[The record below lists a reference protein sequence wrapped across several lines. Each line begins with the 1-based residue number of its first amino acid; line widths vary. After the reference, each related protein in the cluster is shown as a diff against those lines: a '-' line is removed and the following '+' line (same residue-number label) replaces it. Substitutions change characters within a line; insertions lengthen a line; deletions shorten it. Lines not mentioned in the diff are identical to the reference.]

1 MGKMG
6 WSATCQGDV
15 SRLPLPRG
23 GIGLAGGDMGLT
35 GGGSARRGMGFAGG
49 EAAQGGVRFSIDE
62 TGELGG
68 VLDAFHFATK
78 IAGSLT
84 FRVLRRLL
92 S

>member
-1 MGKMG
+1 
-6 WSATCQGDV
+6 
-15 SRLPLPRG
+15 
-23 GIGLAGGDMGLT
+23 
-35 GGGSARRGMGFAGG
+35 MGFAGG

-68 VLDAFHFATK
+68 VLDEFDLATK

-84 FRVLRRLL
+84 FRLLRRLL